1 MHIIY
6 YDIDWR
12 IYRWKDKNISIKY
25 NYTGLHILFIYICVV
40 LLPKDM
46 SSDDTL
52 EISISS
58 WFLGSIVLII
68 GVIVPLVIIIGKN
81 KKVFK
86 SCFKLCNRNQ
96 KQNYLA
102 Q

>member
-1 MHIIY
+1 M
-6 YDIDWR
+6 
-12 IYRWKDKNISIKY
+12 KNIDGKIKTY
-25 NYTGLHILFIYICVV
+25 RLNTIKRIHILFIYICVV

>member
-1 MHIIY
+1 
-6 YDIDWR
+6 
-12 IYRWKDKNISIKY
+12 
-25 NYTGLHILFIYICVV
+25 
-40 LLPKDM
+40 M

-81 KKVFK
+81 RKADNNIIK
-86 SCFKLCNRNQ
+86 
-96 KQNYLA
+96 
-102 Q
+102 